1 MKRFL
6 MAAGLAAAVLASALP
21 AHAQTDAALEARL
34 KTLSEELRCLVCQNQ
49 TLAESSAPLA
59 EDLRREVRELAQQGK
74 SDAEIKQYLVARYG
88 DFVLYKPPVKPTT
101 WLLWFGPFAFLL
113 GGALIWLVV
122 LRRRGRASAT
132 GGVAEA
138 APTAMDQAGQARAR
152 ELLDDSPGPSDKP

>member
-6 MAAGLAAAVLASALP
+6 IAAGLAAALFVLAVP
-21 AHAQTDAALEARL
+21 AHAQADAALDARL

-49 TLAESSAPLA
+49 TLADSSAPLA

-113 GGALIWLVV
+113 GGALVWFVV
-122 LRRRGRASAT
+122 LRRRGGKVSH
-132 GGVAEA
+132 GDVPEGVA
-138 APTAMDQAGQARAR
+138 TADERTGRARAR
-152 ELLDDSPGPSDKP
+152 ALLDEAKDP